1 MIIQLKG
8 NVKYPITLDPTVWI
22 FDDRKIILEDAFE
35 KKEENPND
43 KDIDV
48 QKQAEIFEREY
59 NSIKPPVNKSIHR
72 FEKEKIL
79 NNSYVMPIKDFI
91 NHAEVN
97 KDAVRAILKTDQD
110 DIVITVEQLKNAYL
124 LFALNGKPLTENGP
138 VHLYFGDGSNKDNPF
153 QNIKQIMIE

>member
-1 MIIQLKG
+1 MLIYYLHLTENLSPKMVQYISILEM
-8 NVKYPITLDPTVWI
+8 VLT
-22 FDDRKIILEDAFE
+22 RIILF
-35 KKEENPND
+35 
-43 KDIDV
+43 
-48 QKQAEIFEREY
+48 
-59 NSIKPPVNKSIHR
+59 
-72 FEKEKIL
+72 KIL